1 MELDLM
7 IMALVGSIIG
17 EGVRKDLEE
26 EGLIVILDI
35 IASGFL
41 AFLFVSFLGSFEK
54 IDRGILVF
62 LAGFLGYLGE
72 LYTKELCLKA
82 LKRYTK
88 KGD

>member
-1 MELDLM
+1 MSRVNHKVMD
-7 IMALVGSIIG
+7 
-17 EGVRKDLEE
+17 
-26 EGLIVILDI
+26 IL
-35 IASGFL
+35 AAGFL
-41 AFLFVSFLGSFEK
+41 A
-54 IDRGILVF
+54 F